1 MKKYTCISCNE
12 HYVSIVTQSLVG
24 NRCDDPL
31 GEEFYLELDSYLPTI
46 GDSVLKALSKSRD
59 LSISDE
65 DRECYTNMIDEKG
78 IDVADKWFDERYP
91 EWKLFDNELCDKR
104 YHETIEN
111 MRVKYDYK
119 TKSVLLKN
127 MQMLA
132 ISCDTENETHFKSW
146 QHKNGDHWSGG
157 DKKDPALEFA
167 IPSLSSVEV
176 VGAAAKYAIGNCRGK
191 GADLIR
197 EILFPEGQPETFE
210 EYLKELGL

>member
-1 MKKYTCISCNE
+1 MKKYAGILCNE
-12 HYVSIVTQSLVG
+12 KFINIYTLSDVG
-24 NRCDDPL
+24 DCRYDPL
-31 GEEFYLELDSYLPTI
+31 GENIYIPLDSDLHTI

-65 DRECYTNMIDEKG
+65 DRESFSGLCDTKG
-78 IDVADKWFDERYP
+78 VFVARQWIYERYP
-91 EWKLFDNELCDKR
+91 ERKLFDNELCDKR
-104 YHETIEN
+104 YHETIED
-111 MRVKYDYK
+111 MRVKYGYK

-132 ISCDTENETHFKSW
+132 ISCDTENETNFKSW

-157 DKKDPALEFA
+157 DKKDPALEFS
-167 IPSLSSVEV
+167 ISSSSSVEV

-197 EILFPEGQPETFE
+197 GILFPNGQPENFE